1 MCDNVHIG
9 IPHSNI
15 RGEGRIELI
24 AIHEYNV

>member
-9 IPHSNI
+9 ILYLNI

-24 AIHEYNV
+24 AIHEYHV